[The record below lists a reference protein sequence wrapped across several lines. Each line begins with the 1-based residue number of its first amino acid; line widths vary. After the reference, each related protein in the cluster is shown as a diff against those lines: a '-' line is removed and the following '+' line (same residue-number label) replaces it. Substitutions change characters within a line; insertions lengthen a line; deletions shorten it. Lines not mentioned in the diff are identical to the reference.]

1 MRRAPYAKACTNFTG
16 AAVGTRWGRCA
27 LAAGK
32 ASPRYSSECRAG
44 LLKIRIHEF
53 RTKQLDHD

>member
-1 MRRAPYAKACTNFTG
+1 MRCTNFTG

-27 LAAGK
+27 LAVGK